1 MKTVLAMTFLAL
13 SGNSVVAE
21 ETYNGPANCDYLRF
35 LLKRDYSPGSGAY
48 KVYGHDLER
57 VWDGLRNR
65 GDIKCNEPYRKPAA
79 KVAPAPP
86 NPLHSTPQVPKQR
99 AERSPARPKPAETS
113 PSTED
118 QKRIA
123 QQVVE
128 LRKYWADDNSLNP
141 WKHLSAKTENPVD
154 DRAPYAP
161 SSCVEFRR
169 IGSGITADNVGIF
182 NKCSFPIQV
191 LHCFHT
197 PGQVS
202 KCPVRGSGSWAVSS
216 TIGPGNSSIGIAP
229 MPTWDVAY
237 YVCNMAG
244 VQNYSKLCLRPK

>member
-1 MKTVLAMTFLAL
+1 MKTVLAMAFLAL
-13 SGNSVVAE
+13 SGNSVIAE
-21 ETYNGPANCDYLRF
+21 EIYNGPLNCNYVRF
-35 LLKRDYSPGSGAY
+35 ILKRDYGPGGYLNSAF
-48 KVYGHDLER
+48 GHDLER
-57 VWDGLRNR
+57 AYNGIRKWGGV
-65 GDIKCNEPYRKPAA
+65 KCNEPYRQPAA
-79 KVAPAPP
+79 QQPAR
-86 NPLHSTPQVPKQR
+86 STPRVPKQR
-99 AERSPARPKPAETS
+99 AEPSPTRPKPAETS

-141 WKHLSAKTENPVD
+141 WKQASAKTEKPVD
-154 DRAPYAP
+154 GRAPYAP

-202 KCPVRGSGSWAVSS
+202 KCPVRGSGSWAISS
-216 TIGPGNSSIGIAP
+216 TIDPGNSSIGIAP

-244 VQNYSKLCLRPK
+244 VQNYSQLCLRPK